1 MRKLIINSITADVDD
16 REVIALSRESN
27 ELFDF
32 SNKRSN
38 LSNTLKLP
46 KSQINNKIF
55 GAANDVTAVLRY
67 PNINKRNYYDV
78 QYIQNYTEIIKAGKG
93 ILNKVEADHYQFII
107 YWGNIDI
114 KEKLGDATLQDLDF
128 SDLDHEF
135 SLSHVASTLDGDYF
149 YPIMDNSIDKTL
161 KEGTEANKIDAE
173 KLMPVVSVKRILDQ
187 ITRDFDINYE
197 GLEEKIDAGSLIIPC
212 TNRAMPNI
220 LSESAESLRI
230 SGLTNLVTPKTTTER
245 KANIKFGEDDVYEIE
260 AGTWNVSFAI
270 NLLHERTR
278 FGSALLIGHNK
289 FKSRIA
295 VFAEFQIDGI
305 WQEYTTYEEVYNAA
319 ANGETVA
326 DIWVISRDNI
336 FDGDLERSGTL
347 SSERI
352 YTFSAGDKVRWRIIN
367 RIEDD
372 SVFATGTGFNHFTK
386 QEGGDLNVGYDK
398 MKAGYPVYINQS
410 LPDVKII
417 DFLKY
422 LAAKTCSLIDLSEGS
437 NKIKYVSL
445 REFAQ
450 NTQNSQDISNTIQS
464 VEIEALH
471 NNLGR
476 ANIIKYDNH
485 DDLPESHGEGSFQI
499 DDNTLEPVKEF
510 YEAPFSATENI
521 EWRGWLTAHLPLF
534 DEEPEESA
542 DIGSRILKKKLITT
556 DEVFY
561 EFDGAAVS
569 HTYSLNIGLFTRDLD
584 FRSIIDAR
592 YAEYIQVMNDY
603 KRIKALAY
611 LTETQFVSL
620 DLMKPVYIKQLGGYF
635 LINKVH
641 NYVEGKLTEIIL
653 TMLSYPVTPVV
664 DILPPVPPPPPPTYK
679 LLTLTVRENGEVT
692 IKGIT
697 YKTGSHIIYIETD
710 TTATITGVPNEDYQF
725 YKWTGAVASL
735 EPQIDLVMSENRAL
749 TAWFTLPRIK
759 LEDSTGHILTE
770 DGTYIFLE

>member
-16 REVIALSRESN
+16 REVIALSKESN

-46 KSQINNKIF
+46 KSQTNNKIF

-67 PNINKRNYYDV
+67 TNVNKRNYYDV

-149 YPIMDNSIDKTL
+149 YPIMDNSIEKTL

-173 KLMPVVSVKRILDQ
+173 KLIPVVSVKRILDQ
-187 ITRDFDINYE
+187 ITRDFDISYE
-197 GLEEKIDAGSLIIPC
+197 GLEEKIDADSLTIPC
-212 TNRAMPNI
+212 TNRTMPNI
-220 LSESAESLRI
+220 LSEEAEHYRVGQNAI
-230 SGLTNLVTPKTTTER
+230 NTGQTKEEKFNLQY
-245 KANIKFGEDDVYEIE
+245 GEDDTYSVD
-260 AGTWNVSFAI
+260 AGTWNVAFII
-270 NLLHERTR
+270 NLRHVRLRR
-278 FGSALLIGHNK
+278 GSSLLIGRNK
-289 FKSRIA
+289 FISRI
-295 VFAEFQIDGI
+295 VIFAEREIDGT
-305 WQEYTTYEEVYNAA
+305 WQNYTTYEQAIAAINA
-319 ANGETVA
+319 GETLGTTLT
-326 DIWVISRDNI
+326 INRNQI
-336 FDGDLERSGTL
+336 FEGDKEWDVSL

-352 YTFSAGDKVRWRIIN
+352 FTFSAGDKIRFRLIN
-367 RIEDD
+367 RVEDD
-372 SVFATGTGFNHFTK
+372 STFVSGTGFFHNTY
-386 QEGGDLNVGYDK
+386 QEGGSFNIGYDK
-398 MKAGYPVYINQS
+398 MKDGYPVYINQS
-410 LPDVKII
+410 LPDVKIL

-422 LAAKTCSLIDLSEGS
+422 LAAKTSSLIDLSEGS
-437 NKIKYVSL
+437 NKIKFVSL
-445 REFAQ
+445 RDFAQ

-476 ANIIKYDNH
+476 ANIMKYDNH
-485 DDLPESHGEGSFQI
+485 DDLSESHGEGSFQI

-521 EWRGWLTAHLPLF
+521 QWREWLTAHLPLF

-569 HTYSLNIGLFTRDLD
+569 HTLSLNIGLFTRDLD

-692 IKGIT
+692 IKGKT

-710 TTATITGVPNEDYQF
+710 TTATITGVPDEDYQF

-735 EPQIDLVMSENRAL
+735 ETQIDLVMSENRAL